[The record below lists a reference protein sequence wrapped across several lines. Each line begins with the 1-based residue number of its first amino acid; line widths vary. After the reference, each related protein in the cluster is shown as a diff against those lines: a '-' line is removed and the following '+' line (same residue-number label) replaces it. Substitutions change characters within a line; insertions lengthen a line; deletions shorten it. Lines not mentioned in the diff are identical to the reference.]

1 MASDVLDLKVDK
13 MTKLKNE
20 SKVKAFCDLAFG
32 NLFSIKGFRVVEGEN
47 GIFVGM
53 PQQRSMQGKWFDVF
67 LPATSEIKT
76 HIEEFVLQ
84 AYRQE
89 E

>member
-1 MASDVLDLKVDK
+1 MASKVLDLKVDK
-13 MTKLKNE
+13 MTKLEKE

-32 NLFSIKGFRVVEGEN
+32 NLFSIKGFRVVEGEK

-53 PQQRSMQGKWFDVF
+53 PQQRSLQGKWFDVF
-67 LPATSEIKT
+67 LPATGEIRA

-84 AYRQE
+84 AYRKE
-89 E
+89 G